1 MANFATLDE
10 LKARLDW
17 TLDADEERIATSA
30 LEDASDLASFHA
42 GRDWPDAASTPRLV
56 RTLVLKACKRYMDNP
71 SGYTQSRAGDET
83 LGWNDSQGEN
93 AGTVHFTDD
102 EQKLLAEVGGKRA
115 GLVSVGVSA
124 WGSNIRLYRSRTH
137 RGRGNDLPAGFV
149 PSESSKDIPLYAS
162 EDDVW

>member
-42 GRDWPDAASTPRLV
+42 GRDWPDGTSAPRLV

-83 LGWNDSQGEN
+83 LGWNDSQGED
-93 AGTVHFTDD
+93 AGTVHFTAE
-102 EQKLLAEVGGKRA
+102 EQKLLAEIGGRKPGLYSVQVSAWNSVRRPVAA
-115 GLVSVGVSA
+115 GLVPVA
-124 WGSNIRLYRSRTH
+124 Q
-137 RGRGNDLPAGFV
+137 PAPDAKPF
-149 PSESSKDIPLYAS
+149 PLFS
-162 EDDVW
+162 DEVEPW